1 MQFKI
6 QVSGQP
12 TFHRA
17 NSTAQKFQAIM
28 LSGGLMPIG
37 DTLVTTLYLLKV
49 LFGLVSDRGSM
60 MKILSGLAMRGLE
73 NAFPVLIFMK
83 TDSGSSGSQH
93 DSAAMF
99 HSNSEVGWR
108 FRQLVRAQKPF
119 EHHPDLL
126 WVAWDEI
133 FFHLR
138 DTDWGAVTGYNQ
150 NRVFVGIGRI
160 PNKRS
165 PWRTEIGYLYQQ
177 IDIPEDSDDLN
188 NHILSINFYFNP

>member
-17 NSTAQKFQAIM
+17 NSTAQKFQVIM

-99 HSNSEVGWR
+99 HSNSEVDWNSVLS
-108 FRQLVRAQKPF
+108 QLGLRLAGVSDSLC
-119 EHHPDLL
+119 EH
-126 WVAWDEI
+126 
-133 FFHLR
+133 R
-138 DTDWGAVTGYNQ
+138 
-150 NRVFVGIGRI
+150 
-160 PNKRS
+160 
-165 PWRTEIGYLYQQ
+165 
-177 IDIPEDSDDLN
+177 
-188 NHILSINFYFNP
+188 NHWNITSLSKENG